1 MRLAPL
7 ATTRGAEGDNLDIA
21 SIIGL
26 LLGLVAIVGG
36 ALIEGLMVRHIY
48 QPTAGLIVF
57 GGTCGAVLLSF
68 PLKIVV
74 RALKALEKVMKE
86 PKTNDVSIVNEII
99 GYANKARKDGLI
111 SLENALPRVSDPF
124 LRRALSLAVDGTD
137 PKVMRETMEIELD
150 HLEEEWEQEARV
162 FEGAGGYAP
171 TIGILGAVL
180 GLIHVMDN
188 LADPNKLGGGIAVAF
203 VATVYGVGSANLI
216 FLPISAKLKVRMR
229 HAVLLK
235 EMMLEGVAGM
245 LEGINPRI
253 IEERLKGFLS
263 SESRI
268 RIGTRSIGERTRIA
282 A

>member
-1 MRLAPL
+1 
-7 ATTRGAEGDNLDIA
+7 LDIT

-26 LLGLVAIVGG
+26 LLGLTAIVGG
-36 ALIEGLMVRHIY
+36 ALIEGLTIGSIS
-48 QPTAGLIVF
+48 QPTAALIVL

-68 PLKIVV
+68 PLKIIV
-74 RALKALEKVMKE
+74 RAGKSLKRVMTE
-86 PKTNDVSIVNEII
+86 PKTNDLAIVHEII

-111 SLENALPRVSDPF
+111 SLESVLFHVSDPF
-124 LRRALSLAVDGTD
+124 LRRALTLAVDGTD
-137 PKVMRETMEIELD
+137 PKIMRETMEIELD
-150 HLEEEWEQEARV
+150 HMEQEWEQEAKV

-188 LADPNKLGGGIAVAF
+188 LADPSKLGGGIAVAF

-216 FLPISAKLKVRMR
+216 FLPISAKLKVKMR
-229 HAVLLK
+229 HSILLR
-235 EMMLEGVAGM
+235 EMMLEGVVGM

-263 SESRI
+263 SETRA
-268 RIGTRSIGERTRIA
+268 RLGNRGIGGRERIA

>member
-1 MRLAPL
+1 MLNAPII
-7 ATTRGAEGDNLDIA
+7 AAKGAEGDNLDIA

-26 LLGLVAIVGG
+26 LLGLFAIVGG
-36 ALIEGLMVRHIY
+36 ALIEGLTIGSIS

-74 RALKALEKVMKE
+74 RAIRALKKVITE

-111 SLENALPRVSDPF
+111 SLENLLPRVSDPF
-124 LRRALSLAVDGTD
+124 LRRAMSLAVDGTD

-150 HLEEEWEQEARV
+150 HLEQEWEQEAKV

-188 LADPNKLGGGIAVAF
+188 LADPSKLGGGIAVAF

-216 FLPISAKLKVRMR
+216 FLPISAKLKVKMR

-263 SESRI
+263 SESRS
-268 RIGTRSIGERTRIA
+268 RIGNRGLMGRERIA